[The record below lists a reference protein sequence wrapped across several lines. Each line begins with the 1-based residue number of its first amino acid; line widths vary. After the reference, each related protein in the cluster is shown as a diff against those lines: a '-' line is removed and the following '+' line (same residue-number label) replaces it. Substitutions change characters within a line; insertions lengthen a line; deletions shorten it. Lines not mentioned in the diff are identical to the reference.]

1 MVVEYVASGVNLPG
15 FKSFLCFLVAMSFC
29 KVIGTILPVRSLFDI
44 LVIMNLLALI

>member
-29 KVIGTILPVRSLFDI
+29 RVIGTILPIRSLFDI